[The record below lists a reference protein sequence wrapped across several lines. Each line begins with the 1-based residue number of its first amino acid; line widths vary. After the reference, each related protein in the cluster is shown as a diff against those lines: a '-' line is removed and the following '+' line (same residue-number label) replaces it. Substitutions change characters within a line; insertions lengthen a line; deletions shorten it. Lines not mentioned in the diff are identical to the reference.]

1 MIRRIPGTCFVLAG
15 LLWLVSA
22 VAGHAQQPGSYVTP
36 PPEAKEPTAPRFHL
50 GVGYQGSLALVEP
63 KGLNDLAGMFGT
75 GGFDIA
81 RYIHGVAGV
90 LRYDADFPRLMF
102 GAHALFSS
110 STRRSSGRVTGID
123 VERSARFSVTSLGGE
138 VNGVLLEGVT
148 SSFLVGCG
156 IGHDAY
162 TVEMTQTRDDGEP
175 LGNIVDEEW
184 DLNSSNNSVGRY
196 LKLTSGVLVLHPMAS
211 VELHT
216 YDAPSFKAR
225 ISVGYRVATSR
236 PEWTSA
242 SGRAVGN
249 VPLIDASGLTIGATV
264 YMGLFLQ

>member
-1 MIRRIPGTCFVLAG
+1 MIRGIYFGLAG

-22 VAGHAQQPGSYVTP
+22 MAGHAQPPGGYLTP

-50 GVGYQGSLALVEP
+50 GLGYHGSLALVEP
-63 KGLNDLAGMFGT
+63 RGLNDLAGRFGT
-75 GGFDIA
+75 GGFDNA
-81 RYIHGVAGV
+81 RYIHGVTAM

-102 GAHALFSS
+102 GAYALFSS
-110 STRRSSGRVTGID
+110 STRRSPGRVTGID
-123 VERSARFSVTSLGGE
+123 VERSGRFSLTSLGGE
-138 VNGVLLEGVT
+138 VNGVILEGVT

-162 TVEMTQTRDDGEP
+162 TVEFAQTRDDGEP

-184 DLNSSNNSVGRY
+184 DMNLPGNSVGRY
-196 LKLTSGVLVLHPMAS
+196 LKLNSGVLVLHPTVG
-211 VELHT
+211 VELRT
-216 YDAPSFKAR
+216 YDAPTFKAR

-236 PEWTSA
+236 PQWTSA
-242 SGRAVGN
+242 SGRAVDN

-264 YMGLFLQ
+264 YTGLFLQ